1 MGGAQI
7 SSDAPS
13 RAPAPGFP
21 SRPGLLAGDEFS
33 RTYFGSCR
41 VGVSALLDAIKDRRK
56 DCEARVLDNME
67 GAVDRKASGSLPLAL
82 QILIKLHVVSRATSS
97 LTL

>member
-21 SRPGLLAGDEFS
+21 SRPGLLAGDEFN

-41 VGVSALLDAIKDRRK
+41 VGVSALLDAIRDRRK
-56 DCEARVLDNME
+56 DCEAKVLENME
-67 GAVDRKASGSLPLAL
+67 RAVDRRRPDR
-82 QILIKLHVVSRATSS
+82 HR
-97 LTL
+97 